1 MKYFQ
6 KGFTAEEWKVIEQHE
21 ELAKTL
27 GAEVVRVKGKDIVRE
42 ILKFSFERRIT
53 QMVLGHSKRGKL
65 ATFFKG
71 SVINKIIENSKGV
84 EIRIVPW
91 ENM

>member
-1 MKYFQ
+1 M
-6 KGFTAEEWKVIEQHE
+6 
-21 ELAKTL
+21 
-27 GAEVVRVKGKDIVRE
+27 KGKDIVKE

-53 QMVLGHSKRGKL
+53 QIVLGHSKRSKL